1 MVPSALSNVAGFG
14 ALLRGRTLAAKLS
27 DPDMRAEVYSEAILS
42 AIAADELGRLE
53 PEAARGIGGNE
64 NLESFARAG
73 GQTSNVVGATAD
85 ITRGVRAIE
94 AVNRAR
100 RMGSNVNSAQ
110 AAAAARFQSS
120 PLGKASTD
128 LAVLSLAV
136 NLATDFN
143 DEADRAAFLGEAIRD
158 ARIIGA
164 LKDLEAVLQ
173 VIDHDPAM
181 LQGIVDART
190 RLTELSNDRLERMAS
205 AGAAAFDSNKATIAA
220 FALTS
225 VASGGASLV
234 AREVMELGVS
244 VDDFTA
250 ETISIAAM
258 HNIAAASLAPIRML
272 AEGDM
277 SSLDGLSP
285 EEIDVTQLGAFNAR
299 LAAEANAAT
308 YTLLWTDRWDNPTS
322 VAGLGKALGMSMS
335 EGLGAGNHLKERY
348 RRLVAT
354 RAETQAALWDAALT
368 LPNDPNFSVEN
379 ENDRSSLRNFTDL
392 EASSRTTGYTDPGAE
407 NWYRVDFGQDNPK
420 RIRIFALEGDELTDD
435 RIGYEVVDEKYG
447 STKSGTL
454 DYSLDEGFPRSFLL
468 SGVSDSYLINITAI
482 NAYSGFSLLT
492 GNDPFPDVDAGDSFA
507 QASTIDVNTTRDESF
522 GFYDDEYDYFWV
534 TAPEDGELTV
544 LLTKMKADLDL
555 KVFNADQVEISS
567 SANFGIGN
575 EETVISVERGEV
587 YFILVSSSRPS
598 QSVYTI
604 ITELE
609 SAAE

>member
-27 DPDMRAEVYSEAILS
+27 DPDMRTEVYSEAILS

-53 PEAARGIGGNE
+53 PEAARGIGGDG

-73 GQTSNVVGATAD
+73 GQTSNVVGTTAD
-85 ITRGVRAIE
+85 ITRGIKAIE
-94 AVNRAR
+94 AVNRAQ

-136 NLATDFN
+136 KLAADFN
-143 DEADRAAFLGEAIRD
+143 DEADRAAFLGESIRD

-190 RLTELSNDRLERMAS
+190 RLTELSKDRLERMAS
-205 AGAAAFDSNKATIAA
+205 AGAAAFDSNKVVIAA
-220 FALTS
+220 LALGR

-250 ETISIAAM
+250 QTISIAAM

-272 AEGDM
+272 ADGDM
-277 SSLDGLSP
+277 SSMGDLSP

-308 YTLLWTDRWDNPTS
+308 YTLLWTDRWGNPTS
-322 VAGLGKALGMSMS
+322 VAGLGKALGMTVS
-335 EGLGAGNHLKERY
+335 EALGAGDDLNERY

-368 LPNDPNFSVEN
+368 LPNDQNFSVEN

-420 RIRIFALEGDELTDD
+420 RIRIFALEGDKLTDD
-435 RIGYEVVDEKYG
+435 RIGYEVIDNKYG

-482 NAYSGFSLLT
+482 KAYSGFSLLT
-492 GNDPFPDVDAGDSFA
+492 GNDPFPDVDASNSFA

-522 GFYDDEYDYFWV
+522 GFYNDEYDYFRV

-544 LLTKMKADLDL
+544 FLTKMKADLDL

-587 YFILVSSSRPS
+587 YFILVSASRPS

-604 ITELE
+604 ITEFE
-609 SAAE
+609 STA